1 MTRDKFHKW
10 IEKEIETEAEALE
23 KKTEEAA
30 EEDPEL
36 SSLRMPEDS
45 YGDLMKRIEEKKGK
59 AASAPRTGT
68 FHIRRRALIA
78 LGLAAALLAA
88 LGLGA
93 SGERLFAPEVE
104 SQVEDGEYNVTIISG
119 DEEIYKDV
127 TEEEAYDEIEDR
139 LGILALRLGYK
150 PQGMELVNVYIDE
163 NMGEAQMEFHYVDS
177 ILRVYEN
184 KQSGNGTFD
193 TQFDGQVIDSI
204 DIFQYDK
211 ELKILEI
218 DSEGGHIFYA
228 VHLEQLNAYYYVIS
242 DLNIDDFEEIILG
255 IFFENV

>member
-23 KKTEEAA
+23 KKADEAA

-45 YGDLMKRIEEKKGK
+45 YADLMKRIEKTKRK
-59 AASAPRTGT
+59 ASSPRT

-78 LGLAAALLAA
+78 VGLAAALLAA

-93 SGERLFAPEVE
+93 SGERLFAPKVE
-104 SQVEDGEYNVTIISG
+104 SQAEDGEYNVTIISG

-127 TEEEAYDEIEDR
+127 TEEEAYDEIEER

-150 PQGMELVNVYIDE
+150 PQGMELEKIYIDE
-163 NMGEAQMEFHYVDS
+163 NMGEAQMEFSYGDS
-177 ILRVYEN
+177 ILKIYEN
-184 KQSGNGTFD
+184 KQNGKATFD
-193 TQFDGQVIDSI
+193 AQIDGKIIDQVKM
-204 DIFQYDK
+204 FHYTG
-211 ELKILEI
+211 ELDILEL
-218 DSEGGHIFYA
+218 EGDEISLCYA
-228 VHLEQLNAYYYVIS
+228 TELEEANAYYHIIS
-242 DLNIDDFEEIILG
+242 NMDLEEFKAIIQG
-255 IFFENV
+255 IFFENI

>member
-10 IEKEIETEAEALE
+10 IEQEIETEAEALE

-59 AASAPRTGT
+59 AAFAPRTGT

-119 DEEIYKDV
+119 DDV
-127 TEEEAYDEIEDR
+127 HYVELTEEEAYEEIEER

-150 PQGMELVNVYIDE
+150 PQGMELGKVIIGED
-163 NMGEAQMEFHYVDS
+163 MGEAQMEFYYKDS
-177 ILRVYEN
+177 ILRIYSN
-184 KQSGNGTFD
+184 KQNENAIFD
-193 TQFDGQVIDSI
+193 TQFDGIIINSI
-204 DIFQYDK
+204 NAFYYDMK
-211 ELKILEI
+211 LDILEI
-218 DSEGGHIFYA
+218 NRDHDTSFYA
-228 VHLEQLNAYYYVIS
+228 TQLEQANTYYYITS
-242 DLNIDDFEEIILG
+242 DIDLDTFEEIVCEVY
-255 IFFENV
+255 FKSV